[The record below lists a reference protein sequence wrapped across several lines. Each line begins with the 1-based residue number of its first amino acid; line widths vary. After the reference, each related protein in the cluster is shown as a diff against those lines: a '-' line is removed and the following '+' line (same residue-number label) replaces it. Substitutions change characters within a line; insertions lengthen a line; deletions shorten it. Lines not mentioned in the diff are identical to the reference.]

1 MERLEAVLKRLQEAG
16 LRLQQQKCEFF
27 RESVTYLGFVIDKN
41 GLRTCPKKVEAITK
55 CPPPTNVREIKRF
68 LGMINYY
75 RKFIP
80 NASTILSPLNELV
93 CDDVTWEWGHRQQAA
108 FDQIRRELT
117 SDRVLT
123 HFDPAARLVLTVDAG
138 PAGLGACLAQGPDGQ
153 ERPLAFASRTLSASE
168 KNYSQIQ
175 KEATAII
182 YGVKYFHQYL
192 YGRDIPFVLKT
203 DHKPLIAIFG
213 KKNGVS
219 VMAASRLQRYAIYL
233 SAYNYVIQYLP
244 SEKNIVADYFSRA
257 PLPVRHTELEDAEDA
272 AAAPLHFLDE
282 STLPVSVDDVRTATA
297 ADRTLQTVIKYMLK
311 GWPRKVTCAA
321 IQPYFRCKSDLEV
334 EDGCLLRGHRVVI
347 PSLLRERLM
356 YELHK
361 GHFGIVKTKSSARS
375 RMWWPYIDKDI
386 EQCIGNCSTCTALRP
401 APPSAAPA
409 PWPRPPGPWWRI
421 HIDYMTIGQ
430 RVYLIVV
437 DAFSKWLEC
446 FHMSSGTSTQALISK
461 LKYLF
466 SRFGLVKVICSDN
479 DAKIKTVEFRKFCDV
494 NGIEHVTSPI
504 YHPASNGQAENSV
517 RTCKKM
523 LKCILSKPSRCV
535 DEDLLG
541 YLFQYRNT
549 VHCATGLT
557 PAKLMYG
564 RDLRCRLDLVVP
576 AKNTDNTRNRFLQ
589 LSGRLWF
596 PSSCFY
602 IFVSGV

>member
-1 MERLEAVLKRLQEAG
+1 
-16 LRLQQQKCEFF
+16 
-27 RESVTYLGFVIDKN
+27 
-41 GLRTCPKKVEAITK
+41 
-55 CPPPTNVREIKRF
+55 
-68 LGMINYY
+68 
-75 RKFIP
+75 
-80 NASTILSPLNELV
+80 
-93 CDDVTWEWGHRQQAA
+93 
-108 FDQIRRELT
+108 
-117 SDRVLT
+117 
-123 HFDPAARLVLTVDAG
+123 
-138 PAGLGACLAQGPDGQ
+138 
-153 ERPLAFASRTLSASE
+153 
-168 KNYSQIQ
+168 
-175 KEATAII
+175 
-182 YGVKYFHQYL
+182 
-192 YGRDIPFVLKT
+192 
-203 DHKPLIAIFG
+203 
-213 KKNGVS
+213 
-219 VMAASRLQRYAIYL
+219 
-233 SAYNYVIQYLP
+233 
-244 SEKNIVADYFSRA
+244 
-257 PLPVRHTELEDAEDA
+257 
-272 AAAPLHFLDE
+272 
-282 STLPVSVDDVRTATA
+282 
-297 ADRTLQTVIKYMLK
+297 MLK

-576 AKNTDNTRNRFLQ
+576 AKNTDNTRNNVSTSITSCSRKFNVGDLVLLRWYVSRKPIWTKGVIHKKIGQRLYSVFAQQYNEYVNRHIDQLIRFTGTKQVDCCVGVGARSPPPPPPPVAACAHPPPPTSPPPAPLPNVVTHTGDVTSNIVTIDEPNDEPFVDA
-589 LSGRLWF
+589 LGGEEGRDSVGIEDERPAISSIVQGSEPVDQSVPTASND
-596 PSSCFY
+596 PSHTLAHRY
-602 IFVSGV
+602 NLRPRKDINYKK